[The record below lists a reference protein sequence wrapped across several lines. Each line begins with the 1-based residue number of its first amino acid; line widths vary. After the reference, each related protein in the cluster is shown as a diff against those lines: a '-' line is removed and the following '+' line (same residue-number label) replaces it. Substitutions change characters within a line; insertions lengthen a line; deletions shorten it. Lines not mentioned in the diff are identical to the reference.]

1 MVNQYCS
8 QYKQHKYCKT
18 NSLNLLYLIK
28 PRTVFTSPNIYIF
41 KLPEVSN
48 QISPIIVSDRYPEE
62 KKKKKSSSPQ
72 LNVIDTFALEKM
84 QSQSSLFRSPV
95 NS

>member
-1 MVNQYCS
+1 M
-8 QYKQHKYCKT
+8 
-18 NSLNLLYLIK
+18 NLLYLIK

-48 QISPIIVSDRYPEE
+48 QISPIIVSDWYPER
-62 KKKKKSSSPQ
+62 KKKKSSSPQ

-95 NS
+95 NSWTSVNYIDVQR